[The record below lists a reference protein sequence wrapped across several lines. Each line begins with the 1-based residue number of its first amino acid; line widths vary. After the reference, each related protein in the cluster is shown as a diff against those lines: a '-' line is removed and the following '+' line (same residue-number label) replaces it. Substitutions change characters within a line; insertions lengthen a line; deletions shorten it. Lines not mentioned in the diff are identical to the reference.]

1 MKFSLREVF
10 DIHTQDG
17 TPVRGETSALLES
30 YGLIDSPRD
39 AENKNQLSED
49 SLDEIHRA
57 VTNLLEGASHLTETQ
72 ESQPEPTKKMSVNRD
87 DLVLDRWRKMA
98 GL

>member
-10 DIHTQDG
+10 DIRTHDD
-17 TPVRGETSALLES
+17 VASRRETSALLES
-30 YGLIDSPRD
+30 YGLIDSSGD

-49 SLDEIHRA
+49 KIDEIHRA
-57 VTNLLEGASHLTETQ
+57 VTTLLEGTSPLTEAQ
-72 ESQPEPTKKMSVNRD
+72 EAQPEPTKKTNVNRD